1 MESNETLRI
10 AAMADLHYGRGHRDE
25 LRELLGQAS
34 DAADVILLCGDLTD
48 HGRAKE
54 AKMLVEDVHANVRS
68 KKVMAVLGNHDL
80 ASDDHDE
87 LLDVLDQGG
96 VEVLDGECSAVGSVG
111 FAGVR
116 GFCGGFGT
124 RSVHPFGERELRDFI
139 NVTVEEALKL
149 ETALSRL
156 DTEHRVVLLHYAPIR
171 DTVEGEPPEIFPF
184 LGSSR
189 LEDPINHYD
198 ASVVFHGHAHKGG
211 AKGKTAHDIPVYNVS
226 IPVLKH
232 VYPDRPAFRLYDVD
246 LTQKPD

>member
-1 MESNETLRI
+1 
-10 AAMADLHYGRGHRDE
+10 MADLHYGRGHRDE
-25 LRELLGQAS
+25 LEALLGQAS
-34 DAADVILLCGDLTD
+34 DAADVLLLCGDLTD

-54 AKMLVEDVHANVRS
+54 AKMLVEDVRSSVRT

-80 ASDDHDE
+80 ASDDHE
-87 LLDVLDQGG
+87 EMLDVLEEGG
-96 VEVLDGECSAVGSVG
+96 VEVLDGECAAVGSVG

-116 GFCGGFGT
+116 GFCGGFGA

-171 DTVEGEPPEIFPF
+171 ETVEGEPPEIFPF

-211 AKGKTAHDIPVYNVS
+211 AKGRTAHDIPVYNVS

-232 VYPDRPAFRLYDVD
+232 VYPDRPPFRLYEID
-246 LTQKPD
+246 LTPQA